1 MIISDCIL
9 YMEKVVKKNVRVKPK
24 RSPFAMWDWFL
35 NRPWSSGVILMAC
48 VVAAMLLANLPAT
61 MELYRAALN
70 TDLAITVMSPI
81 DAETGRRLIEW
92 SFPQGMTVEKFVNDV
107 LMVVF
112 FFTVGLEIK
121 REMVSGELS
130 SAKKA
135 MLPVMAAMGGMVVPA
150 LIYAFINGGTAAQSG
165 WGIPTATDIAFA
177 VAILSMFGRRVPT
190 SLKAFL
196 TALAIADDL
205 GAILIV
211 AIFYGGSIN
220 LDMLSIAMLIIALV
234 LIMNRM
240 RVNSMMC
247 YLIPAIA
254 VWFLFYYSGVHSTMS
269 GVVMA
274 LAIPMDSIPTGKD
287 MASRLHRSLE
297 PWVNYAIMPIF
308 ALANAGVVIPDLSEA
323 NPFCYSS
330 ELGSVGLGVILGLV
344 LGKPLGITL
353 ASALAIRMKVGEMPS
368 GATWS
373 RLAAVAC
380 LGGIGFTMSIF
391 VDTLSFGEQSI
402 AIATELRNM
411 GKMAVLCASVCAAVL
426 GCVCIMISC
435 NKKQNI

>member
-1 MIISDCIL
+1 MKEIVTKS
-9 YMEKVVKKNVRVKPK
+9 VKTKPK
-24 RSPFAMWDWFL
+24 RSPFTFWDWFL
-35 NRPWSSGVILMAC
+35 NRPWSSGVILMTC
-48 VVAAMLLANLPAT
+48 VVVAMVLANLPAT
-61 MELYRAALN
+61 MEFYHAALN
-70 TDLAITVMSPI
+70 TDLAIKVMSPLDPDTGMRVI
-81 DAETGRRLIEW
+81 DW

-130 SAKKA
+130 SRKKA
-135 MLPVMAAMGGMVVPA
+135 MLPVMAAIGGMIVPA
-150 LIYAFINGGTAAQSG
+150 LIYTTINHSTAAQSG

-177 VAILSMFGRRVPT
+177 VAIIAMFGRRVPT

-211 AIFYGGSIN
+211 AIFYGESIN
-220 LDMLSIAMLIIALV
+220 IGLLSIAMGIIALV
-234 LIMNRM
+234 LIMNKLK
-240 RVNSMMC
+240 VNSMMC

-274 LAIPMDSIPTGKD
+274 LAIPMDRIPMGKD
-287 MASRLHRSLE
+287 MASRLHHSLE

-308 ALANAGVVIPDLSEA
+308 ALANAGVILPDLSA
-323 NPFCYSS
+323 TNPFGYSP
-330 ELGSVGLGVILGLV
+330 ELGSVGLGVLLGLV
-344 LGKPLGITL
+344 IGKPLGITL

-391 VDTLSFGEQSI
+391 VDTLSFGEQSV
-402 AIATELRNM
+402 AVTSELRNM
-411 GKMAVLCASVCAAVL
+411 GKMAVLCASASAAIL
-426 GCVCIMISC
+426 GSICIMITC
-435 NKKQNI
+435 NKNRRT